1 MVMMAAAYSTAA
13 MTASTIPGVKPPD
26 WPVSS
31 ATPPMAT
38 SALTAVTALGSL
50 CRSTASVMGT
60 RMMAVFSSRET
71 VEEGGALEPRQLRGE
86 HQEKQT
92 AHDGATHQR
101 MALDVAQA
109 LEKHHRQQHKGH
121 QKPGRQQVEDPMPFM
136 AILLNRRDVA
146 RAAITAAKRI
156 SAFF

>member
-1 MVMMAAAYSTAA
+1 MAAAYSTAA
-13 MTASTIPGVKPPD
+13 MTASTIPGVKLPD

-38 SALTAVTALGSL
+38 SALTAVAALGSL
-50 CRSTASVMGT
+50 CRSTASAMGT

-71 VEEGGALEPRQLRGE
+71 VEEGVLLSPVSSVESIRKNRAPMMAPRTSVWRLMWRRRL
-86 HQEKQT
+86 KNTT
-92 AHDGATHQR
+92 ASSTKAIKNR
-101 MALDVAQA
+101 AASRL
-109 LEKHHRQQHKGH
+109 KI
-121 QKPGRQQVEDPMPFM
+121 PMPFM